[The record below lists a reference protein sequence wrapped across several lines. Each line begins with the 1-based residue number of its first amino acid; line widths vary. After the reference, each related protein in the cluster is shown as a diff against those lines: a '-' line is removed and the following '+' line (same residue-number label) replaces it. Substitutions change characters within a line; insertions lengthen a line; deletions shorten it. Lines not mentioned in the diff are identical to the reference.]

1 MNASCKYCR
10 FHPETSECFYDG
22 YNLENLSTNHAAVS
36 FVKGNSIIKQGALST
51 NVVFLRKGLAKIHLT
66 GPLREQI
73 IRMVK
78 APTYLGL
85 PTTLGDKI
93 NQYSVSAISDV
104 EVCFIDMDTFKH
116 ILHCNQEFAYGIIL
130 ELCQNDIE
138 SYRRCAVRAQKQL
151 RGNLADV
158 LLEFSD
164 HIFQSDCFTLPISQ
178 AELGCLI
185 DASRES
191 ISRFLSEFDKDGI
204 ISLNGKQITILNKRM
219 LQLVSANG

>member
-1 MNASCKYCR
+1 MAADCKYCLVHKEIAES
-10 FHPETSECFYDG
+10 FDDKCF
-22 YNLENLSTNHAAVS
+22 EQLSANHAEVS
-36 FVKGNSIIKQGALST
+36 FVKGDSIIKQGALST
-51 NVVFLRKGLAKIHLT
+51 NVVFLRKGLVKIHLA
-66 GPLREQI
+66 GPSREQI
-73 IRMVK
+73 VRLVK

-104 EVCFIDMDTFKH
+104 EVCFIDINIFQN
-116 ILHCNQEFAYGIIL
+116 LLQQNPPFAYQIIL
-130 ELCQNDIE
+130 QLCQTDIE
-138 SYRRCAVRAQKQL
+138 LYQRCANRTQKQL

-158 LLEFSD
+158 LLEFSNY
-164 HIFQSDCFTLPISQ
+164 IFESDRFTFPISQ
-178 AELGCLI
+178 TELGCLI

-204 ISLNGKQITILNKRM
+204 ISLEGKQITILNKRM

>member
-36 FVKGNSIIKQGALST
+36 FVKGDSIIKQGALST
-51 NVVFLRKGLAKIHLT
+51 NVVFLRKGLAKIHLA

-73 IRMVK
+73 VRMVK

-104 EVCFIDMDTFKH
+104 EVCFIDMDVFQH
-116 ILHCNQEFAYGIIL
+116 ILQCNHEFAYGIIL

-138 SYRRCAVRAQKQL
+138 SYHRCANRAQKQL

-158 LLEFSD
+158 LLEFSN
-164 HIFQSDCFTLPISQ
+164 HIFESDSFTIPISQ
-178 AELGCLI
+178 LELGCLI
-185 DASRES
+185 DTGRES
-191 ISRFLSEFDKDGI
+191 INRLLKEFDEDGI
-204 ISLNGKQITILNKRM
+204 ISLSGKQLTIRNKKM
-219 LQLVSANG
+219 LQLISTNG